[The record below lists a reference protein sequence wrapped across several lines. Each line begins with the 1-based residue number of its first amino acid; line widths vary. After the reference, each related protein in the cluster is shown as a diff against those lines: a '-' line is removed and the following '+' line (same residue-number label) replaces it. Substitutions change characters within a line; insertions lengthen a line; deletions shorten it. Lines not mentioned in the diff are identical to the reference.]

1 MFNLSLHGD
10 SYPQQPGHLELSWLD
25 RMGERIRLTWMRNK
39 QVNHFVLSRMI
50 KKVLKAERSLAP
62 LPPEQLRS
70 DLEELTLALR
80 RDGLEDALVVHAFAH
95 VRLMAHRVLQMRHFP
110 SQLKGG
116 YIMLQAYVAEMD
128 TGEGKTLTA
137 TLPAATAALAGF
149 TVHVVTVNEYLAR
162 RDAELMGPLYG
173 ALGLTTGVVT
183 ETMDADE
190 KQAGYRANIVY
201 CTSKTLVFDYLR
213 DRIELG
219 ERMKPMAMA
228 FDALVGGGKEQVML
242 KGLQYAIVDEADSIF
257 VDEARTPLIISAPSK
272 DPSELEF
279 LHTAWALSQKL
290 EQGVD
295 YERDEEEPPRI
306 TEEGGQKLAEF
317 CTDLPPVWQGQHR
330 REEAIVQALTAQH
343 SFDLD
348 VHYIIR
354 DDKIMVVDETTGRVM
369 PDRAWERGLQQLI
382 EIKEGVEVTPPK
394 ETLAKI
400 SFQLFFRR
408 FLRLSG
414 MSGTCREVGGE
425 IAEVYG
431 LGVVRVS
438 PNQPSKRKNVPIS
451 LFARREQA
459 DDAIVEAVRR
469 CQLDGQPVLVGT
481 RSIAASE
488 QLSERFEQVGLIHR
502 VLNAKQDQEENS
514 IIAEAGYKGGIT
526 IATNMAG
533 RGTDIKLSKEVKAI
547 GGLHVIL
554 TERHDNR
561 RVDRQLAGRCARQ
574 GDPGSWQE
582 ILSLEDELTQK
593 FLPWVGHIL
602 RGWLSW
608 MPGLFLARWLGMAY
622 YRWAQSYADRGHR
635 RVRRHLMKTDFQ
647 LRQSLSF
654 TGELE

>member
-10 SYPQQPGHLELSWLD
+10 PYPQQPGHLQLSWLD
-25 RMGERIRLTWMRNK
+25 RMGERVRLAWMRHK
-39 QVNHFVLSRMI
+39 QVNGWVLGRMA
-50 KKVLKAERSLAP
+50 KRVLKAQTERESMT
-62 LPPEQLRS
+62 PEALRE
-70 DLEELTLALR
+70 DLQRLTLALR
-80 RDGLEDALVVHAFAH
+80 RDGLEDALVEQAFAH
-95 VRLMAHRVLQMRHFP
+95 VRLTAQRVLGMAHFP
-110 SQLKGG
+110 VQLKGG
-116 YIMLQAYVAEMD
+116 YIMLMGYLAEMD

-162 RDAELMGPLYG
+162 RDAQLMTPLYR
-173 ALGLTTGVVT
+173 ALGVTTGVVT
-183 ETMDADE
+183 ESMDSDE
-190 KQAGYRANIVY
+190 KQLGYRANVVY

-213 DRIELG
+213 DRIQLG

-228 FDALVGGGKEQVML
+228 FDALVGGGRGQVML
-242 KGLQYAIVDEADSIF
+242 QGLQYAIVDEADSIF

-272 DPSELEF
+272 DASELAF
-279 LHTAWALSQKL
+279 LHTAWSLSQQL
-290 EQGVD
+290 QQGQD
-295 YERDEEEPPRI
+295 YTLSGEEPPRI
-306 TEEGGQKLAEF
+306 TEAGSAQLAQL
-317 CTDLPPVWQGQHR
+317 CVDLPPVWQGQHR
-330 REEAIVQALTAQH
+330 REEAVAQALTAQH
-343 SFDLD
+343 SFDRD

-354 DDKIMVVDETTGRVM
+354 DDKVMVVDETTGRVM

-382 EIKEGVEVTPPK
+382 EIKEGVAVTPPK

-431 LGVVRVS
+431 LGVVRVA
-438 PNQPSKRKNVPIS
+438 PNRPSKRKNLPIA
-451 LFARREQA
+451 LYAWRAQA
-459 DDAIVEAVRR
+459 DAAVVQAVRR
-469 CQLDGQPVLVGT
+469 CHMLGQPVLVGT

-488 QLSERFEQVGLIHR
+488 LLSQSFSEAGLPHR
-502 VLNAKQDQEENS
+502 VLNAKQDQEENT

-533 RGTDIKLSKEVKAI
+533 RGTDIKLSKEVQAC

-593 FLPWVGHIL
+593 FLPLLGRTL
-602 RGWLSW
+602 RAWLAL
-608 MPGLFLARWLGMAY
+608 MPHFFLARWLGMVY

-635 RVRRHLMKTDFQ
+635 RVRRQLMKTDFQ

-654 TGELE
+654 TGEME